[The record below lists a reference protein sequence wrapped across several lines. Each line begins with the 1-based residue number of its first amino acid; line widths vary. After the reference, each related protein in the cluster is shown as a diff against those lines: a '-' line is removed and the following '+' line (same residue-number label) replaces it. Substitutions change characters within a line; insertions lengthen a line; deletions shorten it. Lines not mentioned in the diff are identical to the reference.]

1 VRFVARFT
9 LTKVQE
15 PYLDGVKYNA
25 MPPMK
30 RFRDMD
36 QLSGGEKTIAALALL
51 FAIHS
56 YHPSPF
62 FVLDEV
68 DAALDNANV
77 AKVAKYIRNNARP
90 GFQFV
95 VISLKSS
102 LFVQSEAL
110 VGIYRDQEENSSK
123 CLTLNVSSLL
133 CARLISSSLSILVNY
148 L

>member
-1 VRFVARFT
+1 
-9 LTKVQE
+9 
-15 PYLDGVKYNA
+15 
-25 MPPMK
+25 MK
-30 RFRDMD
+30 RFRDME

-77 AKVAKYIRNNARP
+77 AKVAKYIRDNARP

-95 VISLKSS
+95 VISLKNS

-110 VGIYRDQEENSSK
+110 VGIYRDQEENSSR
-123 CLTLNVSSLL
+123 CLTLDVSPS
-133 CARLISSSLSILVNY
+133 RVKTNLVNELSFAGSCKWSLNIVY